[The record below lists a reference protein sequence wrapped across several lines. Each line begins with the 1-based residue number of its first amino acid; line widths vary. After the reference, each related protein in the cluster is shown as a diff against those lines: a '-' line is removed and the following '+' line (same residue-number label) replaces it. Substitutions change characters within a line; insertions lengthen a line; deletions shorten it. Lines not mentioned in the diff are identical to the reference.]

1 MSVLE
6 QEDFIFPN
14 EEYLKWDGS
23 MNVIKMGRTTG
34 LTKGTLDQNN
44 FLVNVK
50 CNQGGFLYFN
60 DCYQIEDKDEPFFSA
75 GDSGSGVFL
84 DVEDGKN
91 KPLGIAFARLNSST
105 AVCKI
110 KSFLDSL
117 NLSVLAY
124 RTPEEPMDVP

>member
-1 MSVLE
+1 MSVVE
-6 QEDFIFPN
+6 QEEFIFPN
-14 EEYLKWDGS
+14 EEHLKWDGS

-50 CNQGGFLYFN
+50 CDQGGFLYFY
-60 DCYQIEDKDEPFFSA
+60 DCYLIEDKDEPFFLE

-84 DVEDGKN
+84 DVTQN

-105 AVCKI
+105 AVCKV

-124 RTPEEPMDVP
+124 QTQEEPMDVS